1 MDIIGLICEYN
12 PFHNGHIYHIKKI
25 KEMYPNS
32 LLILVLNG
40 NFLERG
46 EVSILTKEEKVK
58 IALEYDIDLVIE
70 LPTIYGTQSADIFAE
85 KAITILNYLQVEKIV
100 FGSEANNIEALCEIV
115 LEINKESYQ
124 IKVKENLKKGLNYPT
139 ALAHA
144 INSKI
149 DFNNPNDLLAISYI
163 KAIKKNNFNITPI
176 SIKRTSS
183 YHDTK
188 SNDKI
193 ISASNIRNKLLN
205 KENITDYLPESVS
218 KKIVKTKEDIMFKL
232 IKNKI
237 LTTPNLEEFLDVDEG
252 IHNRLLK
259 VINKSNNMNE
269 LITNIKT
276 KRYTYNKINRM
287 LIHILLG
294 ITKKDNN
301 NAKLDYL
308 HILGFNKKGQDYLKK
323 IKKDI
328 NIPLKVNKDSIIY
341 KYELIAA
348 SIFDLINDTKTIN
361 FELKNKPI
369 YKSSK

>member
-1 MDIIGLICEYN
+1 MNIIGLICEYN
-12 PFHNGHIYHIKKI
+12 PFHNGHLYHIKKI

-40 NFLERG
+40 YFLERG
-46 EVSILTKEEKVK
+46 EASILTKEDKVK
-58 IALEYDIDLVIE
+58 ISLENNIDLVLE
-70 LPTIYGTQSADIFAE
+70 LPVLYGTQSSDIFANA
-85 KAITILNYLQVEKIV
+85 AITILNNLGVQKII
-100 FGSEANNIEALCEIV
+100 FGSEANDIKTLSNIADYTLSSTYD
-115 LEINKESYQ
+115 N
-124 IKVKENLKKGLNYPT
+124 KVKEFLDAGLNYPT
-139 ALAHA
+139 ALARA

-149 DFNNPNDLLAISYI
+149 DFNNPNDLLGISYI
-163 KAIKKNNFNITPI
+163 KAIKKNNYNITPI

-205 KENITDYLPESVS
+205 WEDITNYLPTTVLE
-218 KKIVKTKEDIMFKL
+218 KITITNQDIMFKL

-237 LTTPNLEEFLDVDEG
+237 LTTPNLDEFLDVDEG
-252 IHNRLLK
+252 IQNRILK
-259 VINKSNNMNE
+259 VINKSNNINE

-301 NAKLDYL
+301 NANLDYL

-328 NIPLKVNKDSIIY
+328 TIPLKVNKDSIIY

-348 SIFDLINDTKTIN
+348 SIYDLINDTKTIN